1 MPGFYFLPSLDSQNP
16 RPIICKFHTP
26 AAAMLVHSRL
36 QQQSSVRLLW
46 GGMLVVGFLC
56 LLASWSLE
64 SSADYSVS
72 DAGRNSRLVSVDMP
86 LHANSEHSFTLKRF
100 LSRYK
105 DQPKSAEP
113 PEPTWVLAAND
124 VIALFPCATARS
136 HNSAAQT
143 PHFSL
148 HQLQTLN
155 ISRAPPLV

>member
-1 MPGFYFLPSLDSQNP
+1 MP
-16 RPIICKFHTP
+16 
-26 AAAMLVHSRL
+26 VHNHL
-36 QQQSSVRLLW
+36 QQQSTVRLLW

-56 LLASWSLE
+56 LLASWSLG

-100 LSRYK
+100 FSRYK

-113 PEPTWVLAAND
+113 PEPIWSLTAND
-124 VIALFPCATARS
+124 IISLLPRVTARS
-136 HNSAAQT
+136 HNAAAQH
-143 PHFSL
+143 PHLFL

>member
-1 MPGFYFLPSLDSQNP
+1 
-16 RPIICKFHTP
+16 
-26 AAAMLVHSRL
+26 MLVHSRL

-64 SSADYSVS
+64 SSADYSVG

-100 LSRYK
+100 FSRYK
-105 DQPKSAEP
+105 DQPTSAEP
-113 PEPTWVLAAND
+113 PEPIWSLTAND
-124 VIALFPCATARS
+124 IIALLPRVTARS
-136 HNSAAQT
+136 HNAAAQH
-143 PHFSL
+143 PHLSL

>member
-1 MPGFYFLPSLDSQNP
+1 
-16 RPIICKFHTP
+16 
-26 AAAMLVHSRL
+26 
-36 QQQSSVRLLW
+36 
-46 GGMLVVGFLC
+46 MLVVGFLC

-64 SSADYSVS
+64 SSADYSVN
-72 DAGRNSRLVSVDMP
+72 DAGRNSRLVSVDMS

-113 PEPTWVLAAND
+113 PEPIWVLAAND
-124 VIALFPCATARS
+124 VIALFPCATARF

-148 HQLQTLN
+148 HQLQ
-155 ISRAPPLV
+155 